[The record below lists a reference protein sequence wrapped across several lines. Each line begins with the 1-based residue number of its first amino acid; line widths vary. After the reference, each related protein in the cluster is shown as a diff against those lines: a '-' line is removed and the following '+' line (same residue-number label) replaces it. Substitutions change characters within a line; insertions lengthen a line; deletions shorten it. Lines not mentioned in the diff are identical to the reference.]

1 MSHRCEVSLSVGR
14 GIEEDFMGLSVVIVE
29 NHTILRQGLKR
40 LLEDRGF
47 DIAGET
53 DNGREGVEMVEE
65 KLPDIVV
72 MDISMPKLG
81 GIEATRQIKKR
92 HPEIKVIILTIHM
105 DEIYVYRALEAGAN
119 GYLVKEQAADGL
131 IKAIDMALDG
141 EIYLSPDLPEDIL
154 ENYRE
159 MVRKGKKVNEF
170 SRLTVREKEI
180 LKLIA
185 EGNTSRQI
193 AESLFISV
201 KTVENHRA
209 NIKNKIDIHDT
220 AGLVRY
226 ALKIGLIES
235 EKL

>member
-1 MSHRCEVSLSVGR
+1 MA
-14 GIEEDFMGLSVVIVE
+14 LSVVIVE

-40 LLEDRGF
+40 LLEDRGYE
-47 DIAGET
+47 IVGET
-53 DNGREGVEMVEE
+53 DNGREGIELVEE

-92 HPEIKVIILTIHM
+92 HPEVKVIMLTIHM

-131 IKAIDMALDG
+131 IKAISVALDG
-141 EIYLSPDLPEDIL
+141 GIYLSPDLPEDIL
-154 ENYRE
+154 DNYRS
-159 MVRKGKKVNEF
+159 MVRKGKDVNEF

-226 ALKIGLIES
+226 AIKIGLIES